1 MPAGRAA
8 PISAHV
14 VNRPRVMAALP
25 SVSQPQSPARPVAS
39 RQTNEGV
46 ERSVAT
52 QCARPAP
59 TASNTARPVKIID
72 GPLVGLER
80 ELHGVRL
87 SGGRTELRNKM
98 VLARTEGIGSDG
110 EPLLKLVVDG
120 VHRDRACVEIVTSPH
135 PRESYA
141 DGPLKETLS
150 LVEKECKA
158 LADQEPLRRAPATL
172 RDLTQALNSTLAK
185 LAGRQFSLIADCPD
199 VKLKAPHGK
208 GATNDYQQTNV
219 SIPYESLAD
228 PKRALEKYFFSDAG
242 DKARFVRARDVSN
255 ELIDELE
262 RQPQIQGHA
271 TDTLRAFIFQM
282 IYQDS
287 ILNEL
292 AEAADFYKE
301 VFPLFVKSTLHDV
314 LFATLSNG
322 DVGMLKD
329 FSVATSFKKMFKEAV
344 AKTFDDSR
352 TSNHYSSVPIV
363 LDQVLLEFRLNCEQQ
378 EMQWSDIRYGDHG
391 EIDTAIVHVVS
402 RDGKRKVFK
411 ADINLEMSE
420 WNSAHIISPNVSS
433 RLPTLRDHAGNN
445 YVVVEAR
452 QGNCPLNKST
462 GSFPNFEI

>member
-1 MPAGRAA
+1 
-8 PISAHV
+8 
-14 VNRPRVMAALP
+14 
-25 SVSQPQSPARPVAS
+25 
-39 RQTNEGV
+39 
-46 ERSVAT
+46 
-52 QCARPAP
+52 
-59 TASNTARPVKIID
+59 
-72 GPLVGLER
+72 
-80 ELHGVRL
+80 
-87 SGGRTELRNKM
+87 
-98 VLARTEGIGSDG
+98 
-110 EPLLKLVVDG
+110 
-120 VHRDRACVEIVTSPH
+120 
-135 PRESYA
+135 
-141 DGPLKETLS
+141 
-150 LVEKECKA
+150 
-158 LADQEPLRRAPATL
+158 
-172 RDLTQALNSTLAK
+172 
-185 LAGRQFSLIADCPD
+185 
-199 VKLKAPHGK
+199 
-208 GATNDYQQTNV
+208 
-219 SIPYESLAD
+219 
-228 PKRALEKYFFSDAG
+228 
-242 DKARFVRARDVSN
+242 
-255 ELIDELE
+255 
-262 RQPQIQGHA
+262 
-271 TDTLRAFIFQM
+271 M